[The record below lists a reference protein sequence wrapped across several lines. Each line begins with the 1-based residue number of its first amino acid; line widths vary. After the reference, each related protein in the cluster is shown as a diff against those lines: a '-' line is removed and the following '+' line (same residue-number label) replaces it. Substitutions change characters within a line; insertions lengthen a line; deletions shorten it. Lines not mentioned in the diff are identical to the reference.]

1 MGEIAGIE
9 DLYRQHAAL
18 VYGYLLRR
26 TRDRELAA
34 DLAQETFATAT
45 RALLGWRGGSAE
57 GWLLAIAR
65 NKHLDHLRRHKEQ
78 LSLPTE
84 EELRTEPLPAHSSVE
99 IEDVL
104 GRLGADQ
111 ARLLRLVYMDGFRP
125 VEVAAATGKREG
137 TVRMALARARQ
148 AFVDEWNADER

>member
-1 MGEIAGIE
+1 VGEIAGIE

-18 VYGYLLRR
+18 IYGYLLRR

-34 DLAQETFATAT
+34 DLVQETFATAT

-65 NKHLDHLRRHKEQ
+65 NKHLDHVRRTKQEAV
-78 LSLPTE
+78 LPTE
-84 EELRTEPLPAHSSVE
+84 DELRAEPLPAHTSIE

-104 GRLGADQ
+104 SRLNPDQ
-111 ARLLRLVYMDGFRP
+111 ARLLRLIYVDGFRP
-125 VEVAAATGKREG
+125 NEVAAATGRREG

-148 AFVDEWNADER
+148 AFRDQWDADDE